1 MLAMQMQQEYGTESI
16 RLRPENR
23 RVFPRT
29 PARGQAQ
36 GNRLD
41 HSLDALRRPCLRLEL
56 RDLSLGGVSV
66 ISDQPVERG
75 ERLSVMFNAMPN
87 HSAWDAYGRVVRCD
101 PSATGWRVAVAFDP
115 LPAA

>member
-1 MLAMQMQQEYGTESI
+1 MVAVQQAYERETI
-16 RLRPENR
+16 PLRPDNR
-23 RVFPRT
+23 RMFPRT

-36 GNRLD
+36 GHRLD

-56 RDLSLGGVSV
+56 RDLSLGGVSA
-66 ISDQPVERG
+66 ISNQPVERG
-75 ERLSVMFNAMPN
+75 ERLNLMFAAMPS
-87 HSAWDAYGRVVRCD
+87 HTAWDAYGRVVRCE